1 MIQEMQLLKQ
11 YQRKKNFYNYMSQ
24 IKKKKK
30 DKKQDQKL
38 MK

>member
-1 MIQEMQLLKQ
+1 MIQEIQLLKQ

-30 DKKQDQKL
+30 DKKRDQKL